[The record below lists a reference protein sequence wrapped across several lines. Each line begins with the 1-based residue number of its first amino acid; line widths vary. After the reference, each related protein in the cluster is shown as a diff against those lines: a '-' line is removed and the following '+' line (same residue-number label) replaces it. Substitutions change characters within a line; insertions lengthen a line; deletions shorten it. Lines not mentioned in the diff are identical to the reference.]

1 MNFNL
6 VYEIWSPTGRGVS
19 GGSGGVRKSR
29 VMVFDSAHQAKLM
42 GLGAKIL
49 PPPPGTHFYYNKTP
63 PKKEQNFEQR
73 KIEIAIL

>member
-1 MNFNL
+1 
-6 VYEIWSPTGRGVS
+6 
-19 GGSGGVRKSR
+19 
-29 VMVFDSAHQAKLM
+29 MVFDSAHQAKLM